1 MRILYLTHNF
11 QPEPMFWAL
20 PLAKEFV
27 RQGHSVQVL
36 TGFPNYPG
44 GKIYDGY
51 RVRMLQ
57 REVLDGVDVV
67 RVPLYPSHDNSSL
80 KRILCYAT
88 LGISASI
95 IGLWSIKKA
104 DVAYVMQGPM
114 TLGLPAMVFKLFKR
128 MPYVIHVQDLWPD
141 SLLAGGMFNSSI
153 GLKMLNVWCNWVYKH
168 AARIITITPGMKQRL
183 IERGVPETKIEVV
196 YNWCDAA
203 QVCPSQKNDELEKS
217 LKMAGRFNV
226 IFAGNMGRAQA
237 LESVLDAAKIVA
249 DQKPEIQFV
258 FIGSGVCVDGLKQKA
273 ADMGL
278 TNVLFLSRL
287 PVSEIGEILNLA
299 DVLFVHLK
307 KDSLFEIT
315 IPSKIQSYL
324 AAGRPVLIGV
334 SGDAASLVRQANA
347 GLSCEPEN
355 TDSIAETVLT
365 LYAMPKDDRERM
377 GENGK
382 QFYEKHL
389 SFGIA
394 STRIEEILALA
405 ATGELA

>member
-11 QPEPMFWAL
+11 QPEPIFWAL

-27 RQGHSVQVL
+27 RQGHGVEVL

-57 REVLDGVDVV
+57 REVLDGVDVI

-95 IGLWSIKKA
+95 IGLWTIKKA
-104 DVAYVMQGPM
+104 DVVYVMQGPM

-128 MPYVIHVQDLWPD
+128 MRYVIHVQDLWPD
-141 SLLAGGMFNSSI
+141 SLLSTGMYNSNI
-153 GLKMLNVWCNWVYKH
+153 GLKLLHGWCNWVYKH

-183 IERGVPETKIEVV
+183 IERGVPGTKIEVV

-203 QVCPSQKNDELEKS
+203 QACPSQRNEALAKS

-226 IFAGNMGRAQA
+226 IFAGNMGKAQA
-237 LESVLDAAKIVA
+237 LEPVLDAAKNVA
-249 DQKPEIQFV
+249 EQKPEIQFV
-258 FIGSGVCVDGLKQKA
+258 FVGSGVCVDGLKQKA

-287 PVSEIGEILNLA
+287 PVSEIGGILNLA

-307 KDSLFEIT
+307 KDPLFEIT

-324 AAGRPVLIGV
+324 AVGRPVLIGV
-334 SGDAASLVRQANA
+334 PGDAASLVRQAHA

-355 TDSIAETVLT
+355 IDSIAETVLT

-394 STRIEEILALA
+394 STRIEEILTQA
-405 ATGELA
+405 ATGEV